1 MDPADTASLSVD
13 LGRKIQANFDQVGYK
28 KGDAALI
35 VAEIIKSLTRIEGSL
50 KDQSWLSNDKIH
62 GELSDSENGLG
73 RILRNLGPLIIQATT
88 GVMGTVATRFMELYR
103 ASNIRNE
110 LFALRRKVQMCWQR
124 VQISRYTYKQWN
136 QKYNLGN
143 DPTTGNKASTP
154 NVMETVIPG
163 ANPERMATLD
173 RIEDNIRIYI
183 TSIDADGSLEKALIR
198 SRTTDPYQLGVPNKR
213 PKITLKSITTS
224 LIENYIRKNNKEPSP
239 FHGAII
245 WERYHLASNRHNDS
259 ILEIIR
265 ALAILRSN
273 KSMSHI
279 DAAKE
284 LFCLARVLGDLE
296 MHREAGKIYAWAV
309 EVCHDL
315 ALTVDTKVL
324 FDLAIFL
331 QELFVD
337 LASCDQPEGAQIILE
352 QSTTI
357 RYQLEEQEWY
367 IHLPQLAKLINQ
379 SCSTLRTRHRP
390 ETITL
395 ALQEIVEIYRY
406 LEEKES
412 KTYLSLLGLSLH
424 DLCRDLARPN
434 RFDEAAKAG
443 EEAVNI
449 YRELVMHS
457 GDVHLPQLARMLH
470 HFALSLDGS
479 GQYEDAAQVGEE
491 AVALYRQLSEKH
503 KDKRYNL
510 ALAQSLDEHAVYLYR
525 LKRYNDAVRV
535 AQEGVKVHEE
545 LVKWDSELPV
555 VDLVGSL
562 NSLAIYLKKSG
573 QQEEAEV
580 VQEQATLLSQNTD
593 D

>member
-1 MDPADTASLSVD
+1 MDAADTATLSVD

-103 ASNIRNE
+103 A
-110 LFALRRKVQMCWQR
+110 
-124 VQISRYTYKQWN
+124 T
-136 QKYNLGN
+136 
-143 DPTTGNKASTP
+143 STP

-284 LFCLARVLGDLE
+284 LFCLARVLGDLD

-357 RYQLEEQEWY
+357 RYQLEEQEWH

-434 RFDEAAKAG
+434 RFDEAAKTG

-491 AVALYRQLSEKH
+491 A
-503 KDKRYNL
+503 
-510 ALAQSLDEHAVYLYR
+510 
-525 LKRYNDAVRV
+525 
-535 AQEGVKVHEE
+535 
-545 LVKWDSELPV
+545 
-555 VDLVGSL
+555 
-562 NSLAIYLKKSG
+562 
-573 QQEEAEV
+573 
-580 VQEQATLLSQNTD
+580 
-593 D
+593 